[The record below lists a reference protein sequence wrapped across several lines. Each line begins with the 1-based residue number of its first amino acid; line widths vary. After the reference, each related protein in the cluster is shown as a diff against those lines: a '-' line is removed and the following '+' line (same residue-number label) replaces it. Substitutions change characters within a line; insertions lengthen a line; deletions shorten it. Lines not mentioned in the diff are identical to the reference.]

1 MLYLTCRGRDEQL
14 LEIMPVYPR
23 ATSQSTTEYVLI
35 VTAVA
40 IAAIVAYAALGTDV
54 SQLVNNVSTSL

>member
-1 MLYLTCRGRDEQL
+1 MSSFLRLCLCIRERQG
-14 LEIMPVYPR
+14 
-23 ATSQSTTEYVLI
+23 QSTTEYVLI